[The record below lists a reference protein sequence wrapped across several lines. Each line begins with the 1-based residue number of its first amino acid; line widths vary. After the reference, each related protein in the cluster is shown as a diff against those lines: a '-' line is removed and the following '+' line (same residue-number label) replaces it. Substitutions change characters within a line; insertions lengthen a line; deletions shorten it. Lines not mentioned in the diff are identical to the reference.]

1 MTYSI
6 ESPVVYVT
14 SSGSDEAHIVHEIHD
29 AVAMIG
35 PSGEYHVTCDDSDPT
50 VRSLAHQLTKSGYVV
65 QENALYR
72 GFDVFWGEEAEGKE
86 SVFLEE
92 GSIPWEKISPGT
104 SDEEEKLLRFL
115 TGPGVE
121 CNDFTYHVSHYFAAL
136 RASSGDD
143 SDAAWYMLRTTA
155 VIVAKARL
163 EAWNKKLRPA
173 LTFHPG

>member
-6 ESPVVYVT
+6 ESPVAYIA
-14 SSGSDEAHIVHEIHD
+14 SGRSDEANIIYEIYD

-35 PSGEYHVTCDDSDPT
+35 PSGEYHVTCDDSDPE

-65 QENALYR
+65 QENALYQ

-86 SVFLEE
+86 SVFLGE

-121 CNDFTYHVSHYFAAL
+121 RNDFTYHVSHYFAAL
-136 RASSGDD
+136 RASGGGDD
-143 SDAAWYMLRTTA
+143 DAAWYMLRTIA
-155 VIVAKARL
+155 AIVAKARL
-163 EAWNKKLRPA
+163 EAVNKN
-173 LTFHPG
+173 